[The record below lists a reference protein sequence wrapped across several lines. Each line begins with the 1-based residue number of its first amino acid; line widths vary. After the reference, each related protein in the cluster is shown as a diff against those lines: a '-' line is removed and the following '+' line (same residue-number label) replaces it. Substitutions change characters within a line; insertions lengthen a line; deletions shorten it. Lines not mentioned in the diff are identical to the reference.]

1 LRIIVAAVFWNAL
14 IFFSPPLIIDPYS
27 KTGKRRYF
35 MKIIAYLG
43 AAILIFFGVLF
54 IWATF
59 SPNGQIGWLIV
70 GIITVGIG
78 FGIILLVSR
87 RKAADTASQEAT
99 YKVDLS
105 GDVKLETL
113 KCQSCG
119 GALSPEN
126 VKMVAGAPV
135 VTCPYC
141 GVSYQLTEEPKW

>member
-1 LRIIVAAVFWNAL
+1 MSAV
-14 IFFSPPLIIDPYS
+14 
-27 KTGKRRYF
+27 R
-35 MKIIAYLG
+35 IIAYIA

-59 SPNGQIGWLIV
+59 SPQGNLGWLLIGV
-70 GIITVGIG
+70 ISVGIG
-78 FGIILLVSR
+78 FGLIWFAQQ
-87 RKAADTASQEAT
+87 RKAAEAQQQNLT

-105 GDVKLETL
+105 GEVKLESL

-119 GALSPEN
+119 GMLTPDN
-126 VKMVAGAPV
+126 IKMVAGAPV